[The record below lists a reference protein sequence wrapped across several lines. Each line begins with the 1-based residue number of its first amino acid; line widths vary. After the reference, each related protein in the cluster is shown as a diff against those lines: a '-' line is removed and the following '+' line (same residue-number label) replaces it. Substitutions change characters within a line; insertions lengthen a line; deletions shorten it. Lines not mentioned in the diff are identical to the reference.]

1 MSCPEVSSD
10 SASSCDSNFLCASGP
25 PSNGFWNDSV
35 FASPGSSTAGGVSVG
50 SSGDL
55 RDSHDVGQRHF
66 TGFLVTH
73 FVSLSAGAFFPD
85 VLSIDAAMRLAARRS
100 HWQLAVGRV
109 LHGDTA
115 ADRSIDVDIQIRFL
129 RSLVR
134 IDRRPIPLVLVDRF
148 ECLVEIRAGVYR
160 ILRIVLRIR
169 TGIARIIA
177 GIVEIGGA
185 VERRNA
191 RLFTP

>member
-1 MSCPEVSSD
+1 
-10 SASSCDSNFLCASGP
+10 
-25 PSNGFWNDSV
+25 
-35 FASPGSSTAGGVSVG
+35 
-50 SSGDL
+50 
-55 RDSHDVGQRHF
+55 
-66 TGFLVTH
+66 
-73 FVSLSAGAFFPD
+73 
-85 VLSIDAAMRLAARRS
+85 MRLADRRS

-169 TGIARIIA
+169 TGIARIIIA

-191 RLFTP
+191 LFTP